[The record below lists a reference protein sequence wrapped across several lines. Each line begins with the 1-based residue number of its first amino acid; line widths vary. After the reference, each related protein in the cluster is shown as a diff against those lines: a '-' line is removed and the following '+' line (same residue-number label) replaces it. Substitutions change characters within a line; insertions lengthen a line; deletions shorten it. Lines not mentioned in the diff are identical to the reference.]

1 MGVWEGEGGGAR
13 GRRRGEGG
21 EGGGEEG
28 EGGGR
33 GRGGGGEEKGE
44 GRVTEKAE
52 GDYIVHGLL
61 MRLSDVLVIQRH
73 LVNEITIRKKQN
85 VGCHGTS
92 YISRRAL
99 VRSNSIPNVGRVDY
113 KGVTIFKEDGRSL
126 FDLATSEH
134 PAVMHGGVS
143 TICDTGEV
151 NDRGLPSQ
159 WYIGSRGVN
168 VGPSTRYG
176 DGCMSG
182 WG

>member
-1 MGVWEGEGGGAR
+1 
-13 GRRRGEGG
+13 
-21 EGGGEEG
+21 
-28 EGGGR
+28 
-33 GRGGGGEEKGE
+33 
-44 GRVTEKAE
+44 
-52 GDYIVHGLL
+52 

-159 WYIGSRGVN
+159 TKVIITGSYIIKSQAVCHIPQLQSYE
-168 VGPSTRYG
+168 VSA
-176 DGCMSG
+176 
-182 WG
+182 